1 MISKELHKVSLDV
14 GFCLLNSC
22 KLLRWQKLHSVLG
35 HVFLLTLDE
44 HIHLCLQE
52 LGWLSCI
59 FTHHCRWSSKL
70 SCRLVIVCS
79 IVMSTSQGR
88 CILYRR
94 LQICVVI
101 SSANCSGSFWIQGAC
116 YWSRCWNSW
125 RWIRKSTTNE
135 TLALRHVHLCV
146 VADCSSALRRLVDNE
161 LLGLIS
167 LINLLLKV
175 SKFFLED
182 LKNGFLLLL
191 ESWLYFITH
200 VLTIYSVSLLKVFD
214 IMHTRAYI
222 DFLVGTIISVEL
234 IHNLREVSL
243 LVNVILEPI
252 KRSVSRVSE
261 VIAKEA
267 HKIVVQVEG
276 LKHSL
281 IYKDSFLINISFEPN
296 MIIRRFIVRVVW
308 VCKIIFSA
316 GKVRNRLLDI
326 SLIVELVVFVHQ
338 DIVQNDSS
346 YLLVIFFKLWLGSM
360 WLLFQRFVCL
370 ELFFALELLMQA

>member
-1 MISKELHKVSLDV
+1 
-14 GFCLLNSC
+14 
-22 KLLRWQKLHSVLG
+22 
-35 HVFLLTLDE
+35 
-44 HIHLCLQE
+44 
-52 LGWLSCI
+52 
-59 FTHHCRWSSKL
+59 
-70 SCRLVIVCS
+70 
-79 IVMSTSQGR
+79 
-88 CILYRR
+88 
-94 LQICVVI
+94 
-101 SSANCSGSFWIQGAC
+101 
-116 YWSRCWNSW
+116 
-125 RWIRKSTTNE
+125 
-135 TLALRHVHLCV
+135 LRHVHLCV

-296 MIIRRFIVRVVW
+296 MIIRRFIVRVV
-308 VCKIIFSA
+308 
-316 GKVRNRLLDI
+316 
-326 SLIVELVVFVHQ
+326 
-338 DIVQNDSS
+338 
-346 YLLVIFFKLWLGSM
+346 
-360 WLLFQRFVCL
+360 
-370 ELFFALELLMQA
+370 